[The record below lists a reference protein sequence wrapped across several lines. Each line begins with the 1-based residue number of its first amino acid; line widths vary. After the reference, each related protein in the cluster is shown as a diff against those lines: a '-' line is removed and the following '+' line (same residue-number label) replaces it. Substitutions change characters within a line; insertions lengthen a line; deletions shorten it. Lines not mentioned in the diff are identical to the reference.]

1 MAPDRIPPFA
11 VEQWMN
17 DHETTCKYNLAE
29 TCCASISIDQLLAL
43 SENKEAKITD
53 ILNTSRIQD
62 YGEITGTTD
71 LRTQLSRLYSS
82 KVGTPLTPKNV
93 LITPGAIAANHMVLY
108 SLIGPGDHVVCHYPT
123 YQQLYA
129 IPRSLGAEVSLWKS
143 RPEAN
148 WLPDFE
154 ELKALVKDDTKL
166 IILNNPQ
173 NPTGAI
179 LPKPLLYKI
188 IDFAEAKNI
197 TILSDEVYRP
207 LFHSISPLSSD
218 FPPSTLSLGYK
229 NVIVTGSLSKAY
241 SLAGIRIGWVAS
253 RSAELIE
260 KITITRDYTTISVS
274 QLDQAV
280 AAFALAPDTIH
291 ALLGRNIQ
299 MAKANAEILDRWIIK
314 HDEYCSWVKPLA
326 GTTAFVKFQRDG
338 KPIDTVA
345 FCQTLQDK
353 MGVLIMPG
361 DFAFGEEFKGHVR
374 IGYVCHTEVLKE
386 GLEEMRK
393 FMRKEYDDLPVLE
406 S

>member
-29 TCCASISIDQLLAL
+29 TCCASVSIDQLLAL

-82 KVGTPLTPKNV
+82 KVGTPLTAKNV

-123 YQQLYA
+123 YQQLYT
-129 IPRSLGAEVSLWKS
+129 IPRSLGAKVSLWKS
-143 RPEAN
+143 KPEAN

-154 ELKALVKDDTKL
+154 ELKAMVKDDTKL

-173 NPTGAI
+173 NPTGAV
-179 LPKPLLYKI
+179 LPKPLLHKI

-274 QLDQAV
+274 QLDQSV

-299 MAKANAEILDRWIIK
+299 MAKANVDILDRWIIK

-361 DFAFGEEFKGHVR
+361 DFAFGEEFKGYVR

>member
-1 MAPDRIPPFA
+1 
-11 VEQWMN
+11 MN

-29 TCCASISIDQLLAL
+29 TCCASVSIDQLLAL

-53 ILNTSRIQD
+53 ILDTSRIQD

-71 LRTQLSRLYSS
+71 LRTHLSRLYSS

-123 YQQLYA
+123 YQQLYT
-129 IPRSLGAEVSLWKS
+129 IPQSLGAEVSLWKS
-143 RPEAN
+143 KPEAN
-148 WLPDFE
+148 WLPDFD
-154 ELKALVKDDTKL
+154 ELKAMVRDDTKL

-179 LPKPLLYKI
+179 LPKPLLHKI

-197 TILSDEVYRP
+197 IILSDEVYRP
-207 LFHSISPLSSD
+207 LFHSISPLNSD

-274 QLDQAV
+274 QLDQSV

-299 MAKANAEILDRWIIK
+299 MAKANLELLDRWIIK
-314 HDEYCSWVKPLA
+314 HDEYCSWVKPMA
-326 GTTAFVKFQRDG
+326 GTTAFIKFQRDG

-361 DFAFGEEFKGHVR
+361 DFAFGEEFKGYVR

-393 FMRKEYDDLPVLE
+393 FMRKEFDDLPVVE